1 MLENAFKEKLRLTK
15 GACFVKYDA
24 IYFRYSRFCL
34 KVRKICGS
42 IDSGRVAPD
51 AFFGEYDQPFHSR
64 FCLKVRKNCDN
75 VDFGRVA
82 TDAFF
87 GGVTTNRAILG
98 FA

>member
-15 GACFVKYDA
+15 GACSVKYDA

-42 IDSGRVAPD
+42 VDCGRA
-51 AFFGEYDQPFHSR
+51 
-64 FCLKVRKNCDN
+64 
-75 VDFGRVA
+75 A

-87 GGVTTNRAILG
+87 GESRPTVLFSVLPKSENDLRQC
-98 FA
+98 